1 METLVE
7 VAFPVFAIVLTGYL
21 AGQFGILGA
30 QSAAALNC
38 FVYYFAL
45 PPVLFVFTA
54 RAPITEI
61 LNWPFIA
68 AFLGGTTLTLIVALA
83 GGRFVF
89 GHDTP
94 RLAMHGLTAV
104 FANTAYMGIPLFL
117 TAFGPDGALPAIV
130 GTLVAN
136 TVLIGGAIAA
146 METVRAKG
154 PSLFDILSEVAG
166 TLVRNPLLVAPF
178 LGIFASL
185 LALPIPKPIGNYL
198 DLLAAAAGPAALFAL
213 GLSLVGRRLTA
224 GIGEVSWL
232 VILKLGLQPVVTFI
246 LVRWVFNV
254 EPVWAEAAIIL
265 AALPVGA
272 LVFVLAQQYET
283 YVDRASATIVVSTVL
298 SVATV
303 SGLLIWLDIG

>member
-1 METLVE
+1 
-7 VAFPVFAIVLTGYL
+7 
-21 AGQFGILGA
+21 
-30 QSAAALNC
+30 
-38 FVYYFAL
+38 
-45 PPVLFVFTA
+45 
-54 RAPITEI
+54 
-61 LNWPFIA
+61 
-68 AFLGGTTLTLIVALA
+68 
-83 GGRFVF
+83 
-89 GHDTP
+89 
-94 RLAMHGLTAV
+94 MHGLTAV

-136 TVLIGGAIAA
+136 TLLIGGAIAA

-154 PSLFDILSEVAG
+154 SSLFDILSEVAR
-166 TLVRNPLLVAPF
+166 TLVRNPLMVAPI

-185 LALPIPKPIGNYL
+185 LTLPIPKPIGNYL

-232 VILKLGLQPVVTFI
+232 VILKLGLQPVLTFI

-265 AALPVGA
+265 AALPAGA

-283 YVDRASATIVVSTVL
+283 YVDRASAAIVVSTVL

-303 SGLLIWLDIG
+303 SGLLIWLEIG